1 MLGLLKALFGILDQ
15 LSGWLRA
22 KQEQDAGQAIQKAKV
37 QEEVL
42 KDVEAVKKVD
52 NALPDPERDK
62 RLQDRFDRDGK

>member
-15 LSGWLRA
+15 LSGWLRT

-42 KDVEAVKKVD
+42 KDVETVQKVD